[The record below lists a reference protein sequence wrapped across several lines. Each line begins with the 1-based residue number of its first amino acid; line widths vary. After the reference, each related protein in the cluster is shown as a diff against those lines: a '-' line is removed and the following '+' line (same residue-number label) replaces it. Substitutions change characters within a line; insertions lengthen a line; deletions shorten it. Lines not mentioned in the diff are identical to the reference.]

1 MDFVPGQA
9 KPQRYSF
16 YDSKNRKTEER
27 LTFLEEKYPFEDYV
41 DVFEEGFKGFWENF
55 TKKHCSILVSLNETV
70 SQQVLQLGSFIW
82 HL

>member
-9 KPQRYSF
+9 KPQRYSV

-41 DVFEEGFKGFWENF
+41 DVFEEGFKGF
-55 TKKHCSILVSLNETV
+55 
-70 SQQVLQLGSFIW
+70 
-82 HL
+82 